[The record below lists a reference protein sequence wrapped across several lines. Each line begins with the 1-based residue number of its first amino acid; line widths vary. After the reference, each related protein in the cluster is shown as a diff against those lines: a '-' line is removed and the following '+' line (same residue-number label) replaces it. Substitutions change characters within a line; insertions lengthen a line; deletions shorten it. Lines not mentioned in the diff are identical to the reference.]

1 MTIVDY
7 LRYDSLEKSKKKKR
21 MEIINGRG
29 MLLFSQGEVEH
40 AYGGDTLKEAE
51 HKGSKSGTEELQAAF
66 QAGRIRLVLRSV

>member
-1 MTIVDY
+1 
-7 LRYDSLEKSKKKKR
+7 

-66 QAGRIRLVLRSV
+66 QAGRIRLVLSSV